1 MAMPHDGVEL
11 TSLESVFALQNII
24 HHLIALTPVGA
35 IDQVCDTNKS
45 G

>member
-1 MAMPHDGVEL
+1 MARNGVEL
-11 TSLESVFALQNII
+11 TSLEPVFALQNII
-24 HHLIALTPVGA
+24 HHLIALTPVGT